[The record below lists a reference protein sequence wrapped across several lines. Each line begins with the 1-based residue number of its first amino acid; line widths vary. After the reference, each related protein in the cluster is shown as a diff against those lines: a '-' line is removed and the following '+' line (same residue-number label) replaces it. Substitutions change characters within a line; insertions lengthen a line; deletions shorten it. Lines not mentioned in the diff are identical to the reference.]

1 MKLFVFSPSKPFPL
15 YEAVVILR
23 CLSLKRT
30 DPDKYSS
37 IFQLEAHNEERKK
50 TGRLEFYYFEI
61 NFASNVDNVDFT

>member
-50 TGRLEFYYFEI
+50 TGRLVFDYLDY
-61 NFASNVDNVDFT
+61 N